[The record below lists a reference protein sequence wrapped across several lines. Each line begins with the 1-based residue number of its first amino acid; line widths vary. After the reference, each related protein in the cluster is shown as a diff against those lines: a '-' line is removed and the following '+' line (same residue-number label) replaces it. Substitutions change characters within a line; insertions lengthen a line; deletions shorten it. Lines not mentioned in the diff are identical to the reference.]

1 MQKKFFFNI
10 IQFIILST
18 TLLYPS
24 KILYANPTKLQVD
37 DYNSVCWLNGDAD
50 YLYGLES
57 PNYVSRMNTA
67 GNMSMGKIFY
77 YIPAPSGTGHYRI
90 HTIIPTGITVPG
102 KGNIVFAV
110 VNDDGSTKH
119 YLFKSVDSGM
129 NFGNNPPD
137 YNNNNYI
144 FMFGDTDGTVA
155 NQIAYVRTLEN
166 RSFCVADINGTKTLL
181 IGEYNNNPT
190 RVNGL
195 TNDQVRLMKS
205 TDNGDTWTEVVHFN
219 NDGSTNQIRHIH
231 TVRQD
236 PYSGNIYIGTGDADN
251 QTGIIVWDGSSSLHS
266 NAYDDFAVRGKQR
279 YRAVDF
285 IFTQDNVFIFSDTC
299 SPAQE
304 AGIWKA
310 TKDLTTSY
318 QRVNTDVLNYSLHVG
333 WFGLR
338 TTAGTLLFVDSTFG
352 AADWQLN
359 VYASGDEGN
368 SWKIVGKF
376 GYRMNTAGIKDIF
389 ERNGKIYISITQ
401 AAGKNDYGSTAI
413 LSLNGD
419 FAEEAPVIV
428 HPVYWVAPNGVDAVG
443 GGRGWRPSLP
453 WASPKFALEGD
464 KICKGARV
472 IIAPGEYNAGSIRPD
487 WDANPRPG
495 TGDVVIEGAGRDATS
510 IYNTITAPNNYLL
523 YAEKQEGNV
532 IYKNMKIY
540 SQKTVP
546 DDMYIVSTQLNSKI
560 NFWDCTLGDNNYE
573 ISGIVYHAGGDIP
586 LKKKHIRAPAA
597 YTNQH
602 YFL

>member
-1 MQKKFFFNI
+1 M
-10 IQFIILST
+10 LTTSST
-18 TLLYPS
+18 TTSEIPGS
-24 KILYANPTKLQVD
+24 NSASPTKLEVT
-37 DYNSVCWLNGDAD
+37 DYNSICLLNGDAD

-57 PNYVSRMNTA
+57 SNYVSRMNAA
-67 GNMSMGKIFY
+67 GNNSMGKIIY
-77 YIPAPSGTGHYRI
+77 NIPAPSGTGHYRI

-190 RVNGL
+190 RVNGS

-236 PYSGNIYIGTGDADN
+236 PYSGNIYIGTGDSDN
-251 QTGIIVWDGSSSLHS
+251 QCGIIVWDGSSPLHS
-266 NAYDDFAVRGKQR
+266 NAYDDFSVRGKQR

-285 IFTQDNVFIFSDTC
+285 IFTQDNVFIFSDTN
-299 SPAQE
+299 SPVQE

-318 QRVNTDVLNYSLHVG
+318 QRVN
-333 WFGLR
+333 
-338 TTAGTLLFVDSTFG
+338 
-352 AADWQLN
+352 
-359 VYASGDEGN
+359 
-368 SWKIVGKF
+368 K
-376 GYRMNTAGIKDIF
+376 M
-389 ERNGKIYISITQ
+389 
-401 AAGKNDYGSTAI
+401 
-413 LSLNGD
+413 
-419 FAEEAPVIV
+419 
-428 HPVYWVAPNGVDAVG
+428 
-443 GGRGWRPSLP
+443 
-453 WASPKFALEGD
+453 
-464 KICKGARV
+464 C
-472 IIAPGEYNAGSIRPD
+472 
-487 WDANPRPG
+487 
-495 TGDVVIEGAGRDATS
+495 
-510 IYNTITAPNNYLL
+510 
-523 YAEKQEGNV
+523 
-532 IYKNMKIY
+532 
-540 SQKTVP
+540 
-546 DDMYIVSTQLNSKI
+546 
-560 NFWDCTLGDNNYE
+560 
-573 ISGIVYHAGGDIP
+573 
-586 LKKKHIRAPAA
+586 
-597 YTNQH
+597 
-602 YFL
+602 